1 MPGRRRFRS
10 LGRILLG
17 LAFVV
22 GTVPGAAGNPSRAAA
37 ADTEAP
43 VLLAPVETPYL
54 AAYDHV
60 ALWISEPID
69 PTSIPDP
76 TDFVVE
82 VDNVPQVMADVDLI
96 YQGLAGAP
104 LLVDNGLGDGLAFL
118 QVRWETAVASPGS
131 ISVTYTP
138 GLHPIRDLAGNPLDA
153 FTEFE
158 AVFISID
165 LLVGA
170 VDEGTGPDRLIL
182 FSDWP
187 MRPEVPD
194 PGDFSVT
201 IGARGDFTPDSI
213 TRLHPEAGATFLS
226 LKLPTD
232 VVAGEAV
239 TLDYTPGANELLDA
253 YGAPVGVLTDF
264 EVSVSVAAAP
274 TRATP
279 AGPNVGVTPADST
292 TGAALATLTFDNV
305 TGAGTT
311 TLTTTST
318 APTLPSGLSLGDPPT
333 FFDLS
338 TTATFVGQLEI
349 CVSYGLVDFPDENA
363 LRLVHFEAG
372 AWVDVTTLLD
382 TGAQLICGRVTSL
395 SPFAVAQGLAGYSF
409 SGFFH
414 PVNNVP
420 VVNVAKAGSAVPI
433 KFSLGGDHGL
443 NVMTAG
449 YPASQ
454 PVACAGG
461 QPLDEIEQTISASAS
476 GLSYNPASGQ
486 YIYVWKTSKAWAGTC
501 RTLVVLLND
510 ATRRVASFQ
519 FR

>member
-1 MPGRRRFRS
+1 MGS
-10 LGRILLG
+10 
-17 LAFVV
+17 
-22 GTVPGAAGNPSRAAA
+22 VPGAVGHPGRVAA

-69 PTSIPDP
+69 PTSIPAAS
-76 TDFVVE
+76 DFSVK
-82 VDNVPQVMADVDLI
+82 VDNVLQIMADVDLI
-96 YQGLAGAP
+96 YQGLAGSP

-118 QVRWETAVASPGS
+118 QVRWQTAVASPGS
-131 ISVTYTP
+131 ILVSYTP

-158 AVFISID
+158 AVLISID

-182 FSDWP
+182 FADWP
-187 MRPEVPD
+187 MRPELPD
-194 PGDFSVT
+194 PDDFSVT
-201 IGARGDFTPDSI
+201 IGSRGSFTPTSM

-226 LKLPTD
+226 LELPTD
-232 VVAGEAV
+232 VMAGEVV
-239 TLDYTPGANELLDA
+239 TLDYTPGNNELLDA
-253 YGAPVGVLTDF
+253 YGAPVGVLTDL
-264 EVSVSVAAAP
+264 EVIVSVSATP
-274 TRATP
+274 TRFTGLGNAS
-279 AGPNVGVTPADST
+279 VTPADST
-292 TGAALATLTFDNV
+292 TGAALATITFDNV

-311 TLTTTST
+311 TLTTTDA
-318 APTLPSGLSLGDPPT
+318 APALPSGLSLGDPPT

-338 TTATFVGQLEI
+338 TTATFTGEIEI
-349 CVSYGLVDFPDENA
+349 CISYGLLDFTDEDA
-363 LRLVHFEAG
+363 LSLVHYESG

-382 TGAQLICGRVTSL
+382 TGAQLICGRVSSL
-395 SPFAVAQGLAGYSF
+395 SPFAVTQRAVGYSF
-409 SGFFH
+409 SGFFN

-420 VVNVAKAGSAVPI
+420 VVNLAKAGSAIAV

-443 NVMTAG
+443 NIMTAG

-454 PVACAGG
+454 SVMCVGG
-461 QPLDEIEQTISASAS
+461 QPLDAIEQTVSASAS
-476 GLSYNPASGQ
+476 GLSFDPATGQ
-486 YIYVWKTSKAWAGTC
+486 YTYVWKTTKAWADSC

>member
-17 LAFVV
+17 LALVV
-22 GTVPGAAGNPSRAAA
+22 GTVPGAARNPSRVAA

-76 TDFVVE
+76 TDFAVE

-104 LLVDNGLGDGLAFL
+104 LLVDNGLPGGLALL
-118 QVRWETAVASPGS
+118 QISWQTAVSAPGV

-153 FTEFE
+153 FAAAE
-158 AVFISID
+158 AALISID
-165 LLVGA
+165 LLIGA
-170 VDEGTGPDRLIL
+170 IDEGTGPDRVIL
-182 FSDWP
+182 FADWP
-187 MRPEVPD
+187 MRPELPD
-194 PGDFSVT
+194 PDDFTVT
-201 IGARGDFTPDSI
+201 IGARGDFTPTSI

-226 LKLPTD
+226 LVLPTD
-232 VVAGEAV
+232 VVDGEAV
-239 TLDYTPGANELLDA
+239 TLDYTPGVNELLDA
-253 YGAPVGVLTDF
+253 YGAPVGALTDL
-264 EVSVSVAAAP
+264 EVSVSVASAP

-318 APTLPSGLSLGDPPT
+318 APALPSGLSLGDPPT

-338 TTATFVGQLEI
+338 TTATFVGQIEI
-349 CVSYGLVDFPDENA
+349 CISYGLVDFPDENA
-363 LRLVHFEAG
+363 LRLIHYEAG

-382 TGAQLICGRVTSL
+382 TGAQLICGSVSSL
-395 SPFAVAQGLAGYSF
+395 SPFAVAQGYPF
-409 SGFFH
+409 TGFFH
-414 PVNNVP
+414 PVNNGP
-420 VVNVAKAGSAVPI
+420 VVNLAKAGGAIPV

-443 NVMTAG
+443 NIMTAG

-454 PVACAGG
+454 LVACAGG
-461 QPLDEIEQTISASAS
+461 QPLDVIEQTVSASAS
-476 GLSYNPASGQ
+476 GLSYDPATGQ
-486 YIYVWKTSKAWAGTC
+486 YIYVWKTSQAWAGTC